1 MLLRRRMEATVP
13 EATLPSEVR
22 GEAEPSA
29 FTDNATELQRPTH
42 QGVADDLPP
51 QVAHQAQVPAEVFHG
66 EESED
71 VPQDFAGQATN
82 VALGLLA
89 GQGPKKPI
97 VGVGD
102 EVGARIPHLLARFF
116 RLCREL

>member
-1 MLLRRRMEATVP
+1 MGRTRACAEKRAGVTGGQTEGLTCRQGAWMLLQRRMEAAVP

-89 GQGPKKPI
+89 G
-97 VGVGD
+97 
-102 EVGARIPHLLARFF
+102 
-116 RLCREL
+116 